1 MDNDEFFTLKSNFI
15 IFKIFKIKMNLRYL
29 FCIIFFFFFFFF
41 LNKKIKRIIL
51 NIIKIK

>member
-29 FCIIFFFFFFFF
+29 FCIIFFFFFF